1 MIAGL
6 LWQADE
12 IRHTVQ
18 AQLVQRTL
26 NPQGVLGASA
36 RYEIA
41 HTRVAMG
48 IVRDLFVRVEVEYQ
62 RQRDSSNDTETTTVR
77 IFYLDDDTPVHTETL
92 TTHNPTIE
100 VRMLDPRYYATP
112 NGLSLSLSALEIYV
126 NSNLRVNIANPTYS
140 TNHRAPSGVI
150 GLAYTA
156 LRASATAS
164 PDNPD
169 GLSYSGSIEYKL
181 TGGWRFRIG
190 TTWHNLPCTRAPMSW
205 RTLGCDENYPYTPTV
220 QLTSTDNAEIVVK
233 SASMG
238 TGWQN
243 DGVITCTCPSNSQ
256 NAGQQFN
263 VAVEKFISDSYTS
276 QAQVAIVPDLPKSY
290 LRLGE
295 HFALWLRAGFP
306 KTVVN
311 RYSYVNIIPSPMNPC
326 HTQNNCTEFG
336 TDTTVLHEERPQ
348 LLEVSDTSSLTESEC
363 FQQTTYSPV
372 YASVTGSYIRGYRTR
387 PIDPVPCLEKSYPD
401 PDDPPSGEIDYCTH
415 CDWGGRVGISKTIAG
430 AISTECQHPTSN
442 SGGLPP
448 NNQMVPYY
456 TAIDDD
462 PNRAL
467 WGVTTRYTN
476 TYANPH
482 WQVFLFWM
490 NWELG
495 DPPQPADYTLYWQ
508 PHQQQYL
515 DHPQLPNPQRIKK
528 RNQLLLEPFAVS
540 PYKQHIE
547 SEVLGFPTLW
557 AGVVRYGVKE
567 LTRVASVVAG
577 QDSAPRWTITGGTMV
592 FSAGGIVVV
601 PTANTVTLTFDLAD
615 YTTAPY
621 LIPAVADA
629 VRVAIAMGMVD
640 SIEVRLRNWLGDE
653 VVLDSD
659 PSDTTLYRYRR
670 APDTYYAGSWAQD
683 YKALLT
689 GYSESPQDLQST
701 GQSPALMGDVARRV
715 VWEMLGARSASTL
728 RITLTQAVPTPYTLQ
743 YPTFY
748 CDAPLQ
754 TRAMCE
760 TSHQQ
765 VAVEGDHLTRW
776 GTISYNGGSTPSAL
790 PPHEGAT
797 YYDLLAL
804 RNHLWRGQAHN
815 HQMTNDAQADY
826 LQTLEWTTESDLAQ
840 DTRTVLRP
848 DRTQNALQAIHL
860 NAYRELPPIGFL
872 PRKAR
877 DMDTLAESGGWVQ
890 QATVYA
896 PVHRY
901 YLCYPEYLHL
911 DRVTY
916 DTGGN
921 ETSRTQL
928 TDEVMMIGVYKVTRQ
943 AIELTNSE
951 VVSTGQVQYRLRSD
965 GQDWAR
971 VTPFHGYTAVVRVSQ
986 QAGQWVALTRSS
998 AFRAARAY
1006 VQNTLYVGYARDATL
1021 QDWEDT
1027 NTTLTATQP
1036 ALVYLPAAQ
1045 RLALAVQVG
1054 SEVRI
1059 YTQASEGGA
1068 WSMATTVATGAHPT
1082 LIATSDGRIYCY
1094 YYRSGVIYGKQY
1106 DSAFQAIGG
1115 EFTAISPAD
1124 DAEIDAVETVMAQGK
1139 SLIAIIYRDGG
1150 AVKVKTS
1157 LDGRQFS

>member
-36 RYEIA
+36 RCEIA

-62 RQRDSSNDTETTTVR
+62 RQLDSSNDTETTTVR

-100 VRMLDPRYYATP
+100 VRMLDPRYYATT
-112 NGLSLSLSALEIYV
+112 NGLSLSLSALRIYV

-140 TNHRAPSGVI
+140 TNHRAPSAVI

-156 LRASATAS
+156 LRASANAS

-238 TGWQN
+238 TGWQH
-243 DGVITCTCPSNSQ
+243 DGVITCTCPPNSQ

-263 VAVEKFISDSYTS
+263 ATVEKLISDSYTS
-276 QAQVAIVPDLPKSY
+276 QAQIAIVPDLTKSY

-295 HFALWLRAGFP
+295 HFALWLQAGFP

-311 RYSYVNIIPSPMNPC
+311 RYSYVNITPSPMNPC

-336 TDTTVLHEERPQ
+336 TDTTVLHEKRPQ
-348 LLEVSDTSSLTESEC
+348 LLVVSDTSSLTESEC

-372 YASVTGSYIRGYRTR
+372 YASVIGSSIRSYRAL
-387 PIDPVPCLEKSYPD
+387 PIDPVPCGVIYPD
-401 PDDPPSGEIDYCTH
+401 PDNPSDEIDYCTH

-448 NNQMVPYY
+448 NNQIIPYY

-462 PNRAL
+462 TNRAL

-528 RNQLLLEPFAVS
+528 RSQLLLEPFAVS

-547 SEVLGFPTLW
+547 SDVLGFATLW

-592 FSAGGIVVV
+592 FSAGGIDVV
-601 PTANTVTLTFDLAD
+601 PTANIVTLTIDLAD

-670 APDTYYAGSWAQD
+670 AHDTYYAGSWAQD

-701 GQSPALMGDVARRV
+701 GQSHALMGDVARRV

-728 RITLTQAVPTPYTLQ
+728 RITLTQAVPTPFTLQ
-743 YPTFY
+743 YPIFY

-765 VAVEGDHLTRW
+765 IAVEGEHLTRW
-776 GTISYNGGSTPSAL
+776 GTISYNGGSALGVL

-815 HQMTNDAQADY
+815 HQMTNDALADY
-826 LQTLEWTTESDLAQ
+826 LQPLEWTTVSDLAQ

-877 DMDTLAESGGWVQ
+877 DIDTLAESGGWVQ

-951 VVSTGQVQYRLRSD
+951 LVSTGQVQYRLRSD

-971 VTPFHGYTAVVRVSQ
+971 VTPFHGYTSVVIATAPAEGDALEIDPRR
-986 QAGQWVALTRSS
+986 QWLYWARGASL
-998 AFRAARAY
+998 RAHHLLDWQFFSKTVYSEPIRW
-1006 VQNTLYVGYARDATL
+1006 LARDSRLGALLIVAGDTGTRRVWVSYDAGETAAEVVVMAADTL
-1021 QDWEDT
+1021 
-1027 NTTLTATQP
+1027 
-1036 ALVYLPAAQ
+1036 LV
-1045 RLALAVQVG
+1045 
-1054 SEVRI
+1054 E
-1059 YTQASEGGA
+1059 
-1068 WSMATTVATGAHPT
+1068 
-1082 LIATSDGRIYCY
+1082 
-1094 YYRSGVIYGKQY
+1094 
-1106 DSAFQAIGG
+1106 
-1115 EFTAISPAD
+1115 AISPAGLW
-1124 DAEIDAVETVMAQGK
+1124 VV
-1139 SLIAIIYRDGG
+1139 IAHVGG
-1150 AVKVKTS
+1150 QVVRRES
-1157 LDGRQFS
+1157 LDAGGSWSAPTAVQLDGAGMAHTPLTLRYDARAQALLLSYRRADDTHGVAVSRDFGFSFSTVLP